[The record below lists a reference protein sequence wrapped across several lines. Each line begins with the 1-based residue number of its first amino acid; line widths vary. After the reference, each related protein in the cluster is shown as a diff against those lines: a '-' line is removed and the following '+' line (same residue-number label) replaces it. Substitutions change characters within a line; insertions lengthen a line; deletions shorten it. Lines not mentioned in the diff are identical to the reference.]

1 MKKLTII
8 LTIAGMLTGCGNVKT
23 GTETAKDSA
32 PDTTLA
38 ETTVMVNETE
48 TTTETTAAE
57 TTTTAA
63 SVTETDDEPTTISE
77 EYEDELHTSH
87 IENVPQEEQEALD
100 KLREKYGK
108 DFTFIC
114 RDVQW
119 EFINK
124 PIPEKKPTYYTLE
137 DEEGRRFLAY
147 GTEDSDEISGDNYA
161 FPLFEDELL
170 AHAKDYIRSYT
181 QAGKLWM
188 MYATN
193 EMMPFEAPAELT
205 YDEFFSYF
213 CKQEGKVSANL
224 LLSEGTE
231 LPEELT
237 AFDNLN
243 NIYLDDFGC
252 RIVLGVYYL
261 PQRDYDRLEDVM
273 YGDIYIN
280 RDHMKG
286 ANE

>member
-1 MKKLTII
+1 MNKRIVLAM
-8 LTIAGMLTGCGNVKT
+8 IAVMMLVGCSAKETKAKNNTKDEKT
-23 GTETAKDSA
+23 AVTVTDSSEPTTEEASK
-32 PDTTLA
+32 
-38 ETTVMVNETE
+38 TTVS
-48 TTTETTAAE
+48 
-57 TTTTAA
+57 TTTAA

-170 AHAKDYIRSYT
+170 DHAKDYIRSYT

>member
-1 MKKLTII
+1 MNKRIVLAMIAAMMLAGCSAKEAKKQEK
-8 LTIAGMLTGCGNVKT
+8 VKGEAT
-23 GTETAKDSA
+23 AVTVTEASE
-32 PDTTLA
+32 PTTEEA
-38 ETTVMVNETE
+38 SKTTVSTTAAQA
-48 TTTETTAAE
+48 TTTETSINIDDIPEAE
-57 TTTTAA
+57 
-63 SVTETDDEPTTISE
+63 
-77 EYEDELHTSH
+77 
-87 IENVPQEEQEALD
+87 QKALN
-100 KLREKYGK
+100 KLNEKYGK
-108 DFTFIC
+108 DFTLIA
-114 RDVQW
+114 REVQW

-170 AHAKDYIRSYT
+170 DHAKDYIRSYT

-213 CKQEGKVSANL
+213 CKQEGKVSANIL
-224 LLSEGTE
+224 LTEGTE

>member
-8 LTIAGMLTGCGNVKT
+8 LTIAAMLTGCGNVKT

-48 TTTETTAAE
+48 TSTETTAAE
-57 TTTTAA
+57 T
-63 SVTETDDEPTTISE
+63 TTISE

-170 AHAKDYIRSYT
+170 DHAKDYIRSYT

>member
-1 MKKLTII
+1 MNKRIVLAM
-8 LTIAGMLTGCGNVKT
+8 IAVMMLAGCSAK
-23 GTETAKDSA
+23 ETKAKDNTKDEKTAVTVTDSSE
-32 PDTTLA
+32 PTTEEA
-38 ETTVMVNETE
+38 SKTTVSTTAAQT
-48 TTTETTAAE
+48 TTTEVLINIDDIPEAE
-57 TTTTAA
+57 
-63 SVTETDDEPTTISE
+63 
-77 EYEDELHTSH
+77 
-87 IENVPQEEQEALD
+87 QKALN
-100 KLREKYGK
+100 KLNEKYGK
-108 DFTFIC
+108 DFTLIA
-114 RDVQW
+114 REVQW
-119 EFINK
+119 EFIGE
-124 PIPEKKPTYYTLE
+124 PIPEKKPTTYTLE
-137 DEEGRRFLAY
+137 DDEGRRFFAY

-170 AHAKDYIRSYT
+170 DHARDYIRSYT
-181 QAGKLWM
+181 QAGKLWILGVGSD
-188 MYATN
+188 T
-193 EMMPFEAPAELT
+193 MPFEAPAELI
-205 YDEFFSYF
+205 YEEFFSYF
-213 CKQEGKVSANL
+213 CEQEGKVSANL

>member
-1 MKKLTII
+1 MNKRIVLAM
-8 LTIAGMLTGCGNVKT
+8 IAVMMLAGCSAKETKAKNNTKDEKT
-23 GTETAKDSA
+23 AVTVTEASE
-32 PDTTLA
+32 PTTEEA
-38 ETTVMVNETE
+38 SKTTVS
-48 TTTETTAAE
+48 
-57 TTTTAA
+57 TTTAA

-170 AHAKDYIRSYT
+170 DHAKDYIRSYT

-193 EMMPFEAPAELT
+193 EMMPFEAPAEMT